1 MRDDNSTKWI
11 IITLILI
18 VVILVGIIAFAF
30 WLRPAYDGFIL
41 GKQREAYNVGAVDGQ
56 KAILTGIKSNV
67 AQFGYVQI
75 TFEDN
80 QILYLAPL
88 DPNQVNEQPA
98 LEVNLPSA

>member
-1 MRDDNSTKWI
+1 MRDDDSTKWI

-18 VVILVGIIAFAF
+18 VVILVGVIAFTF
-30 WLRPAYDGFIL
+30 WLKPTYEGFIL
-41 GKQREAYNVGAVDGQ
+41 GKQQEAYNLGVVDSQ

-80 QILYLAPL
+80 QILYLAPFN
-88 DPNQVNEQPA
+88 PNQVSQ
-98 LEVNLPSA
+98 